1 MPPLKKANFQKA
13 KKNRIFQDVVDQIQ
27 EAILDRRLAPG
38 DVLPPERQLRET
50 FNISRGTLREALRV
64 LEQKGL
70 IEIRVGTAG
79 GSIVRQA
86 GMEQLTE
93 TFTLLIRSGS
103 LSVMDVGQFR
113 TGVEGKTAALAAQ
126 RASVQEIRT
135 LETMLQ
141 QAEEMNSRGDAG
153 WERFL
158 DTDQE
163 IHKMLAKIS
172 KNSLYIL
179 VSEMVHDNI
188 RRYYDKFL
196 ENTPGRMAENLKD
209 LEDMIAAVRNRQP
222 LEAERVAEEHVHKF
236 IVHMEEKEA
245 LLAAPIPKAT
255 VKP

>member
-1 MPPLKKANFQKA
+1 MVN
-13 KKNRIFQDVVDQIQ
+13 QIQ

-38 DVLPPERQLRET
+38 DMLPPERQLRET

-103 LSVMDVGQFR
+103 LTVMDVGQFR
-113 TGVEGKTAALAAQ
+113 TGIEGKTAALAAHK
-126 RASVQEIRT
+126 ASEQEIRT
-135 LETMLQ
+135 LETMLK
-141 QAEEMNSRGDAG
+141 QAEQMNACGNAG
-153 WERFL
+153 WENFL
-158 DTDQE
+158 DVDRE

-179 VSEMVHDNI
+179 VSEMVHENI
-188 RRYYDKFL
+188 RQYYDKFL

-209 LEDMIAAVRNRQP
+209 LEEMIAAVRNHQP
-222 LEAERVAEEHVHKF
+222 LEAERVAEEHVNKF

-245 LLAAPIPKAT
+245 LLAETIIPTAAK
-255 VKP
+255 KQ

>member
-1 MPPLKKANFQKA
+1 MTPRKRPDFQKA
-13 KKNRIFQDVVDQIQ
+13 KKNRVFQDVVNQIQ

-50 FNISRGTLREALRV
+50 FNVSRGTLREALRV

-93 TFTLLIRSGS
+93 TFVLLIRSGS

-113 TGVEGKTAALAAQ
+113 KGVEGKTAALAAQ
-126 RASVQEIRT
+126 NASAREIRD
-135 LETMLQ
+135 LEALLK
-141 QAEEMNSRGDAG
+141 QAEQLNARGDIG
-153 WERFL
+153 WEDFL
-158 DTDQE
+158 DIDQE
-163 IHKMLAKIS
+163 IHKELAKIS

-179 VSEMVHDNI
+179 VSEMIHDNI
-188 RRYYDKFL
+188 RQYYDKFL

-209 LEDMIAAVRNRQP
+209 LEEMIAAVRNHLP
-222 LEAERVAEEHVHKF
+222 HEAERIAENHVHKF
-236 IVHMEEKEA
+236 IVLMEKKEA
-245 LLAAPIPKAT
+245 LLANRQPKAT
-255 VKP
+255 AEP